1 MGRLWSGLE
10 ETYKYKDQNM
20 FLLAITRYSLQLYPI
35 IIPCVDSVK
44 ENEVM
49 FIRGGSIPYCNN
61 VFYDKLSD
69 VGFN

>member
-1 MGRLWSGLE
+1 
-10 ETYKYKDQNM
+10 M